1 MTPQTL
7 LAAIDADAPLAQR
20 HLWLMDTL
28 RWVRGDAAD
37 VIGAVARM
45 RALLDA
51 LDADPALGARGG
63 AGGENSHKNQH
74 KGHRILNRSR
84 SALQKRQQVN
94 HIGRQ
99 PLGQDK
105 SGHPACE

>member
-28 RWVRGDAAD
+28 RWVRGDGAD

-45 RALLDA
+45 REDLVFDVAPARRDFGFAPRAFMVDA
-51 LDADPALGARGG
+51 RALGEGG
-63 AGGENSHKNQH
+63 
-74 KGHRILNRSR
+74 R
-84 SALQKRQQVN
+84 
-94 HIGRQ
+94 
-99 PLGQDK
+99 
-105 SGHPACE
+105 